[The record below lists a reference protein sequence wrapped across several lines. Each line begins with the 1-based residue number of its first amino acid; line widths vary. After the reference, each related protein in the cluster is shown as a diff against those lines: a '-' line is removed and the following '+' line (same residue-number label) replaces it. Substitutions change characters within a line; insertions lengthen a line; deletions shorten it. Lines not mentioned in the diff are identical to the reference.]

1 MNPWKIGKL
10 FCDFLAIPIEPET
23 LESQSKPQKPAL

>member
-23 LESQSKPQKPAL
+23 RENQSNPQKPAL